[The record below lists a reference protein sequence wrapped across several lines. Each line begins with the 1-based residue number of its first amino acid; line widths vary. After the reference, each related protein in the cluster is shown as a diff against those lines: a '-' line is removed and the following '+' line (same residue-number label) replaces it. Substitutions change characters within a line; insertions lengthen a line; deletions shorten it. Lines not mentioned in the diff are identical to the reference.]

1 MTFVVTK
8 TSDPVT
14 AQIKT
19 FNTLQ
24 ELINFQK
31 RQKCGI
37 IINKNIS
44 YNESIED
51 CMEDYQVS
59 EEVAKQIV
67 SIEYE
72 IEIYDAWRE

>member
-1 MTFVVTK
+1 MNFVVTK

-24 ELINFQK
+24 ELITFQK
-31 RQKCGI
+31 QKKCGI

-44 YNESIED
+44 YNESIAD

-59 EEVAKQIV
+59 KEVAKQIV
-67 SIEYE
+67 STEYE
-72 IEIYDAWRE
+72 IEVYDAWRE